1 MVLHK
6 HVVFQNNMKVPLRN
20 NFLTL
25 VWKIKKIC
33 HKIEH
38 AIPKNPMFLFFDFVT
53 FWQENDMPTL
63 APKN

>member
-1 MVLHK
+1 LSDGAAQTCRLSKQHE
-6 HVVFQNNMKVPLRN
+6 RN

-53 FWQENDMPTL
+53 FWRENDMPTL